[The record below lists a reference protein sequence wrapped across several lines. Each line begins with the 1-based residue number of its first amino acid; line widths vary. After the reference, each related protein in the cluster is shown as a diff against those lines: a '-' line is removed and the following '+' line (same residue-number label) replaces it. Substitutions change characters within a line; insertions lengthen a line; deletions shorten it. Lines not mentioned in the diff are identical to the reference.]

1 MSAGGQN
8 AEQITRVILV
18 AQFAATW
25 AMVGIIWFV
34 QAVHYRLFEMVGAEG
49 FEAYH
54 QKHTNLTTWIVG
66 PPMLVELFAAL
77 SLLWFPPADV
87 PRFAVWVG
95 ILLVGIL
102 WISTAVVQVPLH
114 SRLASGFQAS
124 ASRKLCATNWLRTM
138 VWSLRGGLV
147 VWMVWKA
154 G

>member
-1 MSAGGQN
+1 MIASGQN
-8 AEQITRVILV
+8 AGEITRVILV

-54 QKHTNLTTWIVG
+54 HGHTNLTTWIVG
-66 PPMLVELFAAL
+66 PPMLVELFSSVA
-77 SLLWFPPADV
+77 LLWFAPTGV

-95 ILLVGIL
+95 IVLVGIL
-102 WISTAVVQVPLH
+102 WISTAAVQVPLH
-114 SRLASGFQAS
+114 NRLATGFEA
-124 ASRKLCATNWLRTM
+124 AA
-138 VWSLRGGLV
+138 RGGLAM
-147 VWMVWKA
+147 WMMWKA